1 MLIITFYKLCLCC
14 HGIEA
19 VKKKAF
25 EINLLENSPV
35 NVKVKEEKC
44 EIGEDEIT
52 PHALLSKA
60 EAETD

>member
-1 MLIITFYKLCLCC
+1 M
-14 HGIEA
+14 
-19 VKKKAF
+19 KKEAF

-35 NVKVKEEKC
+35 NVKVKEDKC

-60 EAETD
+60 EAEAETD

>member
-19 VKKKAF
+19 VKKEAF

-44 EIGEDEIT
+44 EIGK
-52 PHALLSKA
+52 LSASKIQG
-60 EAETD
+60 